1 MTTTIAAS
9 RRYARW
15 LAGGAL
21 VTALVAAL
29 LLAPLVHADEPL
41 DELGVPVQ
49 AEVVVQDEPT
59 PTPTPT
65 DTPIPPPTETP
76 LPPPT
81 ETPAPPPTDTPLPEP
96 SPTETPSPDP
106 SPTATATASLT
117 PEITVEAQ
125 AQKELELTVSSQGA
139 AFGQVSPEATVVG
152 GHPRLQA
159 SQVSGG
165 ADYVIP
171 SVVTLRV
178 KSDTDW
184 TIACSIAD
192 TGSTGGA
199 SISALSWRVS
209 GSGEWQAFPS
219 GTVILSGEAG
229 TTKIDLD
236 FRLHVSWD
244 TQPGALNALVT
255 YQAAATAVEEG

>member
-1 MTTTIAAS
+1 MTTTNAAF

-21 VTALVAAL
+21 VTAIVAAL
-29 LLAPLVHADEPL
+29 LLAPIARAADEPP
-41 DELGVPVQ
+41 DETGVPVQ
-49 AEVVVQDEPT
+49 AEVVVQEDPAPT
-59 PTPTPT
+59 PTSTSTPV
-65 DTPIPPPTETP
+65 PPPTETP
-76 LPPPT
+76 VPPPT
-81 ETPAPPPTDTPLPEP
+81 ETPAPPPTDTPHPEP
-96 SPTETPSPDP
+96 SPTETPSPEP
-106 SPTATATASLT
+106 SPTATASLT

-139 AFGQVSPEATVVG
+139 AFGQVSPEATIVG

-209 GSGEWQAFPS
+209 GSGDWQAFPS
-219 GTVILSGEAG
+219 GAVILSGEAG
-229 TTKIDLD
+229 NTKIDLD
-236 FRLHVSWD
+236 FRLHVSWN

-255 YQAAATAVEEG
+255 YQAVATTVEEG